1 MRLAV
6 AEEEKEDVLA
16 PRLGRALKFALFY
29 LDGKEVRGPF
39 YRVRHDDPGSVC
51 DDHAELSALLHDCRV
66 VIAGSVGPCMARR
79 IRRSPPGNRAAAPKV
94 QHDRHRHSQGRRG
107 ARGKT
112 ARGLPC
118 RPSRTTRI

>member
-79 IRRSPPGNRAAAPKV
+79 LLDLGIEVVATAERGPAKQLVS
-94 QHDRHRHSQGRRG
+94 RHLAG
-107 ARGKT
+107 T
-112 ARGLPC
+112 LE
-118 RPSRTTRI
+118 RIIP